1 MVTAPLQCI
10 SLQASD
16 IFFCIRCDYLQDQTS
31 AGSLFKELMFCT
43 HYAFLPAFLRFV
55 QNVWKANAGIFFLD
69 YSAYMNFFS
78 LNFPLHEF
86 FWYFAPSPPP
96 KTFLM
101 VRPLAR
107 LITSSE
113 SQGRSVGSGKTA
125 AKVFTE
131 NGQESSW
138 DATLNEQVPRL
149 IRMLFCD
156 WAHKIILCAIRSQ
169 NLSGQPAQQAL
180 KK

>member
-1 MVTAPLQCI
+1 MPGAVDGYSSSIVYKLASLRYIFLYQVWLFTRPNFSRKFIQRADVLHTLCFPACLPEICAKCVEGQC
-10 SLQASD
+10 
-16 IFFCIRCDYLQDQTS
+16 R
-31 AGSLFKELMFCT
+31 
-43 HYAFLPAFLRFV
+43 
-55 QNVWKANAGIFFLD
+55 NFFLV

-96 KTFLM
+96 ITFLM
-101 VRPLAR
+101 VRPLAH

-169 NLSGQPAQQAL
+169 NLSG
-180 KK
+180 